1 MVGEPDPAVPEQC
14 DCVETISSMKTLM
27 LETIKAEN
35 DYKLKKFQN
44 EQEYNKQL
52 LETDWDAVNNKRKE
66 QGLAKI
72 SNQDMKKA
80 YIQNKMFPAYDEQL
94 NREMNYNEHKRKY
107 DVAMKYS
114 YDIIR

>member
-1 MVGEPDPAVPEQC
+1 MVGEPEPEIEQC
-14 DCVETISSMKTLM
+14 DCVETVSSMKTLM

-52 LETDWDAVNNKRKE
+52 LETDWDKINDERKE
-66 QGLAKI
+66 QGLPKL

-80 YIQNKMFPAYDEQL
+80 YIQNKMFVDYDEEL
-94 NREMNYNEHKRKY
+94 NREKNYDEYKRKF